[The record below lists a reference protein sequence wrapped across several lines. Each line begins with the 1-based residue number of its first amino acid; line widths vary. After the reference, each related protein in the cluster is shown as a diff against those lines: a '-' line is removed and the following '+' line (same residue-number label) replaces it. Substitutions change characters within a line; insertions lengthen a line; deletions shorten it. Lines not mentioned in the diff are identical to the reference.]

1 MNELRAFWCDEEG
14 AVTVEVILIL
24 LVLIAL
30 VLLFKNQLISVVKN
44 ILDKVTSQSDTV

>member
-1 MNELRAFWCDEEG
+1 MDELRAFWNDEEG

-30 VLLFKNQLISVVKN
+30 VLLFKKQLLSVVEN
-44 ILDKVTSQSDTV
+44 ILDKVTTQTDTV